1 MLNIFI
7 VRPGC
12 TEFDTQ
18 GRIKGSMDI
27 PLNDEGQDQV
37 AQIVSELGDQPITA
51 IYQAPCQSAAQT
63 AKALANVTKA
73 RVREIEGLANL
84 DHGLWHGKLIDEVRR
99 SQPKVYKLWQ
109 ENPETIRPP
118 EGETVP
124 EAAARVA
131 QALRKIFRKHKE
143 GTVAIVAS
151 EPIASVMTCV
161 LNKSH
166 LGDLWKAECDCGNW
180 EALEIEPKQVLQSQ
194 K

>member
-1 MLNIFI
+1 MLKLYI

-12 TEFDTQ
+12 TEFDAQ

-37 AQIVSELGDQPITA
+37 TEIVSQLGDQPITA

-63 AKALANVTKA
+63 AKALGKA
-73 RVREIEGLANL
+73 TGAKVRELEGLANL
-84 DHGLWHGKLIDEVRR
+84 DHGLWHGKLIDEVKR

-109 ENPETIRPP
+109 ESPETIRPP

-131 QALRKIFRKHKE
+131 LAIRKIVKRHKG

-151 EPIASVMTCV
+151 EPIASVMTCL
-161 LNKSH
+161 LNKSD
-166 LGDLWKAECDCGNW
+166 LGDLWKSECDCGNW
-180 EALEIEPKQVLQSQ
+180 EAVAIEPSQVLHKQ